1 MSPFTK
7 TIAASALALGTLASV
22 TLAST
27 ESAQAGN
34 YWGPAVAAGVFGLA
48 AGAII
53 ASQAYPY
60 GPYGGYAPGYAPVYA
75 GQGCWVGRPVYNRWG
90 HFVGYRRVFVC

>member
-1 MSPFTK
+1 MSRFTK

-22 TLAST
+22 TVAST

-34 YWGPAVAAGVFGLA
+34 YWGPAAAAGVFGLA

-53 ASQAYPY
+53 ASPAYPY
-60 GPYGGYAPGYAPVYA
+60 GPYGGYAPAYA
-75 GQGCWVGRPVYNRWG
+75 GDGCWVGRPVYNRWG

>member
-7 TIAASALALGTLASV
+7 TLAASALALGTLASV
-22 TLAST
+22 TVAST
-27 ESAQAGN
+27 EAAEAH
-34 YWGPAVAAGVFGLA
+34 YFWGPGVAFGVVGLA

-60 GPYGGYAPGYAPVYA
+60 GPYGGYAPAYA
-75 GQGCWVGRPVYNRWG
+75 GDGCWVGRPVYNRWG

>member
-1 MSPFTK
+1 MSPFIK

-22 TLAST
+22 TVAST
-27 ESAQAGN
+27 ESAQAHHF
-34 YWGPAVAAGVFGLA
+34 WGPGVAFGVMGLA

-60 GPYGGYAPGYAPVYA
+60 GPYGGYGYAPAYA
-75 GQGCWVGRPVYNRWG
+75 DDGCWVARPAYNRWG
-90 HFVGYRRVFVC
+90 HFIGYRRAFVC